1 MADTGSRRLHV
12 RIAAAILA
20 AVIVAFVVFTYLA
33 YSAAFVRTDTVT
45 VTAPRAGL
53 VMERGAK
60 VKYRGLQVGQVD
72 DIEYTGDDAKLTLA
86 INRDQMRFI
95 PSNAP
100 VQIAGNTIFGAKS
113 VEFLPPERP
122 EPTALRPGAHVSAGD
137 VQLEVNTL
145 FQTLMEVLNQVDPI
159 ELNATL
165 TALAEGLRGNGDNL
179 GAALVGANELA
190 ARLNPKMPTLQ
201 EDFRRTAAVG
211 AVYSDAGP
219 DIVTIIDNA
228 PTLSATITERENDLN
243 ATLLA
248 ATGLSDTAAAT
259 LEPGAEDYIAAIQRL
274 RAPLKV
280 TADYSPQYGCLLQ
293 AIDRAIREFAP
304 VIGGTRPGLFTSSN
318 FLLGSPSYTYPESL
332 PIVNAKGGPNCR
344 GLPDMPGKQGGGSWY
359 KAPFLVTDNAYI
371 PYQPFTELQ
380 LDAPSTL
387 QFLFNGAFAER
398 DDW

>member
-1 MADTGSRRLHV
+1 
-12 RIAAAILA
+12 
-20 AVIVAFVVFTYLA
+20 
-33 YSAAFVRTDTVT
+33 
-45 VTAPRAGL
+45 
-53 VMERGAK
+53 
-60 VKYRGLQVGQVD
+60 
-72 DIEYTGDDAKLTLA
+72 
-86 INRDQMRFI
+86 
-95 PSNAP
+95 
-100 VQIAGNTIFGAKS
+100 
-113 VEFLPPERP
+113 
-122 EPTALRPGAHVSAGD
+122 
-137 VQLEVNTL
+137 
-145 FQTLMEVLNQVDPI
+145 
-159 ELNATL
+159 
-165 TALAEGLRGNGDNL
+165 
-179 GAALVGANELA
+179 
-190 ARLNPKMPTLQ
+190 
-201 EDFRRTAAVG
+201 AAVG

-293 AIDRAIREFAP
+293 AIDRTIREFSP

-359 KAPFLVTDNAYI
+359 KPPFLVTDNAYI

-387 QFLFNGAFAER
+387 QFLCNGAFAER